1 MGMDD
6 SKDGQLYLYIG
17 EKKSKE
23 NLVERAGLT
32 DGKLFGIKM
41 DGDIFSLVEL
51 VMYHRCQE
59 AT

>member
-32 DGKLFGIKM
+32 DG
-41 DGDIFSLVEL
+41 
-51 VMYHRCQE
+51 
-59 AT
+59 